1 MLSAEEMAELRI
13 ELLGGFRVVSR
24 GRAIPEE
31 VWQRRKTAALF
42 KLLALAPRHRL
53 HREQVMDALW
63 PELPPAA
70 AGANLRKAVYYAR
83 HALPGEEGA
92 RLIGSAGQLL
102 CLASEGLWIDVDA
115 FRTVAARARR
125 TGDPAAYRE
134 AVGLYRDG
142 LLPDDRYEE
151 WVLSRRDELQF
162 EFLAIVEE
170 LAALSEGRG
179 DLAGATEAV
188 GLLIAAEPLDEAHHV
203 RLMRLYALAGRRGEA
218 LREYERLRE
227 LLAAEL
233 GREPGPEAQ
242 RLYEEVRARQ
252 VSEPELS
259 AELWERVGELRIGS
273 GDATGALNAFA
284 LALDGADSPA
294 VVARLHRRSAGA
306 WLVQHDAERADAHLQ
321 LAETMTEDRAEL
333 ARLMCLRANQAWE
346 RGDFDRAQQLAL
358 RARELASVDG
368 ESDDLA
374 AAEEALAI
382 VSHLRGDW
390 RHGLEVEVRRSA
402 GGRADGA
409 ALGRVFDIHHCI
421 GQYHLYGD
429 GLGDDVEPYAR
440 RVLALAEQVEAVRAQ
455 AFAWCLLGESL
466 LLHARWDE
474 AGGCLER
481 SCELHGAL
489 GTTSGGLPWQR
500 LAELAVCRGAPG
512 EADAPLRRASAIA
525 TVSPMAMHLWGRIH
539 ATAAFARI
547 EQGDPEAAAGS
558 VRAAAAAAA
567 RYGDCPSC
575 SALLNPIAAEAFAT
589 IGDRD
594 GARAHAEAARRV
606 ATFFESSAWRAMAQ
620 SAEASVAAVEG
631 DLAAASRRF
640 TAAADLYERAGHS
653 YWAGRSRAQA
663 AAAEAQGTSRERPG
677 PTLSAD
683 G

>member
-1 MLSAEEMAELRI
+1 MVLVTEMAELRI
-13 ELLGGFRVVSR
+13 ELLGGFHVVSG

-63 PELPPAA
+63 PDLAPAA
-70 AGANLRKAVYYAR
+70 AAANLRKAVYYAR
-83 HALPGEEGA
+83 QAVPGEDGA
-92 RLIGSAGQLL
+92 RLIGSVGELL
-102 CLASEGLWIDVDA
+102 CLPSEGLWIDVDA
-115 FRTVAARARR
+115 FRGAAARARQ
-125 TGDPAAYRE
+125 TGDPASYWE

-151 WVLSRRDELQF
+151 WVIGRRDELRF

-170 LAALSEGRG
+170 LAAPLEAHG
-179 DLAGATEAV
+179 DLAGATKAV
-188 GLLIAAEPLDEAHHV
+188 LVLIADEPLEEAAHV

-218 LREYERLRE
+218 LRQYERLRE
-227 LLAAEL
+227 MLAAEL
-233 GREPGPEAQ
+233 GGEPGSEAQ

-252 VSEPELS
+252 VAEPELS

-273 GDATGALNAFA
+273 GDTTGALNAFE
-284 LALDGADSPA
+284 LALDAADSPA
-294 VVARLHRRSAGA
+294 VVARLHRRSAA
-306 WLVQHDAERADAHLQ
+306 ALLMQHDAERADEHLRV
-321 LAETMTEDRAEL
+321 AELMTEDPAEL

-346 RGDFDRAQQLAL
+346 RRDFDRAQELAL

-368 ESDDLA
+368 EADDLA

-382 VSHLRGDW
+382 VSHFRGDW
-390 RHGLEVEVRRSA
+390 RRGLEVEIGRSA
-402 GGRADGA
+402 GGGADGA

-440 RVLALAEQVEAVRAQ
+440 RVLALAEQLEAVRAQ

-474 AGGCLER
+474 AAGCLER
-481 SCELHGAL
+481 SCDLHESL
-489 GTTSGGLPWQR
+489 GTTSGALPWQR
-500 LAELAVCRGAPG
+500 LAELAVCRGAPS
-512 EADAPLRRASAIA
+512 EADAPLRRAAAIA
-525 TVSPMAMHLWGRIH
+525 TVSPMAMHMWGRIH

-575 SALLNPIAAEAFAT
+575 SALLNPIAAETFTTLGERERAW
-589 IGDRD
+589 
-594 GARAHAEAARRV
+594 AHAEAAKRV
-606 ATFFESSAWRAMAQ
+606 ASFFDSSAWQAMSE
-620 SAEASVAAVEG
+620 SASASVAVVGGERTVAWE
-631 DLAAASRRF
+631 RF
-640 TAAADLYERAGHS
+640 TAAAELYERAGHP
-653 YWAGRSRAQA
+653 YWAERSRAQA
-663 AAAEAQGTSRERPG
+663 AAA
-677 PTLSAD
+677 
-683 G
+683 